1 MRTRGFLTLAL
12 ILFVAALLRTLIGPA
27 SSDDGL
33 RLAFNIP
40 SGEILWLRSMS
51 VTSAAVVGATLGLS
65 GLALQTLLRNPL
77 ASPFVL
83 GISSGAGFGVA
94 CVLVV
99 GYMLRTSGESR
110 ALPWA
115 TETIGAVVGGSVALA
130 IVSRF
135 GRMGDNHNPTTLVLA
150 GVILGSIFSAGT
162 ALLEHLVPHGLRG
175 DLLSWMAGQLP
186 EIPNTAQLITL
197 ACVTLVGFVVLARSA
212 PALDV
217 SMLSDD
223 EAHSSGVDLR
233 RLRGT
238 LFWTG
243 GVLAGIAVA
252 YAGPISFIGL
262 VGPHLARRLLGP
274 HHAALVPGA
283 ALAGAVLL
291 VAADAV
297 RQMIDLGS
305 GRLPVGVLTA
315 LAGGPAFLWLLRRG
329 FQQGSHDRGVIR

>member
-1 MRTRGFLTLAL
+1 M
-12 ILFVAALLRTLIGPA
+12 
-27 SSDDGL
+27 
-33 RLAFNIP
+33 
-40 SGEILWLRSMS
+40 
-51 VTSAAVVGATLGLS
+51 
-65 GLALQTLLRNPL
+65 
-77 ASPFVL
+77 
-83 GISSGAGFGVA
+83 
-94 CVLVV
+94 LVV

-315 LAGGPAFLWLLRRG
+315 LAGGPAFC
-329 FQQGSHDRGVIR
+329 GSFAVDFSRAVMTDE

>member
-1 MRTRGFLTLAL
+1 M
-12 ILFVAALLRTLIGPA
+12 LRA
-27 SSDDGL
+27 SGD
-33 RLAFNIP
+33 
-40 SGEILWLRSMS
+40 
-51 VTSAAVVGATLGLS
+51 
-65 GLALQTLLRNPL
+65 
-77 ASPFVL
+77 
-83 GISSGAGFGVA
+83 SGALA
-94 CVLVV
+94 W
-99 GYMLRTSGESR
+99 
-110 ALPWA
+110 PWA

-130 IVSRF
+130 VVSRF
-135 GRMGDNHNPTTLVLA
+135 GRMGDGHNPTTLVLA

-162 ALLEHLVPHGLRG
+162 TLLEHLVPHGLRG
-175 DLLSWMAGQLP
+175 DLLSWMAGRLP

-197 ACVTLVGFVVLARSA
+197 ACVTLMGFVVLARSA

-223 EAHSSGVDLR
+223 EAQSSGVNLR
-233 RLRGT
+233 TLRGT

-243 GVLAGIAVA
+243 GVLAGVAVA

-315 LAGGPAFLWLLRRG
+315 LAGGPAFLWLLRK
-329 FQQGSHDRGVIR
+329 GVVR